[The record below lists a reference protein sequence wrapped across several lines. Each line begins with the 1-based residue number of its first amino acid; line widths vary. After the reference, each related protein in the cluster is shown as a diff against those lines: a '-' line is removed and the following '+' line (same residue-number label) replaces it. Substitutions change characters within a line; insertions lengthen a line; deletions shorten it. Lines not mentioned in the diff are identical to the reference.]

1 MSIMRSVRNNFAP
14 IHPEGYPFIAIFFIL
29 SLVLGWLWN
38 PLFWLGLVVTI
49 WCIYFFRDPERVT
62 PIDDSQVTSPA
73 DGRISFVGKTA
84 PPEDLD
90 LALPEYL
97 RISVFMSV
105 LDCHVNRAPVA
116 GIIKQII
123 YCPGRFFNAELDK
136 ASKHNERNGL
146 VMATKHGEVGIVQV
160 AGLIA
165 RRIVCWAKEGDE
177 MQAGKRFGLIR
188 FGSRLDIYLP
198 PEAKAS
204 VSVGQVAIAG
214 ETVLAAF
221 DDRAEITDFRLD

>member
-1 MSIMRSVRNNFAP
+1 MSIMHSVRNNFAP

-29 SLVLGWLWN
+29 SLVLGWLWD
-38 PLFWLGLVVTI
+38 PLFWFGLVLTV
-49 WCIYFFRDPERVT
+49 WCSYFFRDPERVI
-62 PIDDSQVTSPA
+62 PIGEDQVTSPA

-84 PPEDLD
+84 PPEDLG
-90 LALPEYL
+90 LALPECL

-105 LDCHVNRAPVA
+105 FDCHVNRAPVTGA
-116 GIIKQII
+116 VKRVI
-123 YCPGRFFNAELDK
+123 YCPGQFFNAELDK

-146 VMATKHGEVGIVQV
+146 VIAAKHGEVGIVQV

-177 MQAGKRFGLIR
+177 IVTGKRFGLIR

-198 PEAKAS
+198 PEAKS
-204 VSVGQVAIAG
+204 CVSVGQLAIAG

-221 DDRAEITDFRLD
+221 DDRAEMTDFRLD